1 MLDHRE
7 SVDVEYA
14 YREALA
20 YIDTHTQWP
29 EKKSFTERITEKYT
43 LALILIGLILIITNI
58 GLFLIIET
66 YETSAEAINI
76 AGRQRMYSQWIAKI
90 AHDLMHEEKKETP
103 RKKLLKITALM
114 EKSHEELADEESEL
128 NSRGNLSPAV
138 KMIYFEAPIHLDRQV
153 RSFLAAA
160 KRLAA
165 EPDNL
170 LAHGNPY
177 MDIVQA
183 GAEGELLQSLD
194 LAVRQYQDDSEL
206 AVYKLQLFAATTLA
220 LLLLSLIMAGRFI
233 FLPMTR
239 YIQKEADAVADSEQR
254 LRDIT
259 SSLGEGVI
267 VSDKKGRLVFMNPAA
282 ERLLGWTEGELRGK
296 NFEQTI
302 HSKRNANPSQA
313 MDFELYKS
321 MKKNETIRVQEDSF
335 TRKDGSVIPVSF
347 VTTPIR
353 DKESI
358 SGAVLAFHDIWTRK
372 KAEEERRK
380 HSEKMESALYR
391 AEDVLNL
398 LSKPPT
404 LVPFFVT
411 SPVYRYTSTI
421 GGGDVVRW
429 LNFRS
434 RYAGVYLHDVSGHD
448 IQEILLNILAAAIV
462 DNHKINP
469 AKKAVSLPSVFFNEM
484 NKELLEFCSNTSH
497 YVTAIYSLMDFETR
511 EITIS
516 LAGHL
521 KPWLIT
527 PYGGASQVGK
537 HGFML
542 GQFEI
547 DPVGDE
553 RYQDT
558 LIKLESGQTLLIFSD
573 GLMEQVNDQDVPFEQ
588 KFRAEVV
595 DNLKGLEINEAHDHL
610 KIEFEAHLGGKKPD
624 DDVSFIFIGTRP
636 TEKYET
642 DEFVPSRRLLVSMIE
657 HKNYTYSIK
666 HEIEP
671 QPADIR
677 VENDSRFN
685 HKVISEVSESFTAI
699 LNKLSSAGWVENRIE
714 EAGIALREIVTNSII
729 HGNLNSEK
737 YVIKIKHILH
747 RDVLEVSVS
756 DEGVG
761 FDSTALPQSV
771 DKLDIL
777 KESGRGHIMANMYA
791 NNVFFNE
798 NGNTC
803 WLIFRKA
810 GK

>member
-1 MLDHRE
+1 MSEHRE
-7 SVDVEYA
+7 SVDNENA

-20 YIDTHTQWP
+20 YIDTHTQWQD
-29 EKKSFTERITEKYT
+29 KKSFTERITEKYT
-43 LALILIGLILIITNI
+43 LALILIGMILIVTFI

-66 YETSAEAINI
+66 YETSGETINF
-76 AGRQRMYSQWIAKI
+76 AGQQRMNKQRIAKI
-90 AHDLMHEEKKETP
+90 AHDLMHEEIKETH
-103 RKKLLKITALM
+103 RKELLKVTAFM
-114 EKSHEELADEESEL
+114 EKSHEKLTDAESEL

-138 KMIYFEAPIHLDRQV
+138 KTIYFEAPFHLDKQV
-153 RSFLAAA
+153 RSYIAAA
-160 KRLAA
+160 RSLAA
-165 EPDNL
+165 EPENQL
-170 LAHGNPY
+170 VHGNPY
-177 MDIVQA
+177 MDTVEA
-183 GAEGELLQSLD
+183 GADGELLQTLN
-194 LAVRQYQDDSEL
+194 LVVEQYQKDSES

-233 FLPMTR
+233 FMPMTR
-239 YIQKEADAVADSEQR
+239 HIQKEADAVAKSEQR

-259 SSLGEGVI
+259 SNLGEGVI
-267 VSDKKGRLVFMNPAA
+267 VSDKNGRLVFMNPAA
-282 ERLLGWTEGELRGK
+282 ERLLGWKEAELQGK
-296 NFEQTI
+296 NFEETI

-321 MKKNETIRVQEDSF
+321 MEKNETLRVQEDSF
-335 TRKDGSVIPVSF
+335 SCKDGSIIPVSF
-347 VTTPIR
+347 VSTPIR
-353 DKESI
+353 DKENI

-372 KAEEERRK
+372 KAEEERRI

-421 GGGDVVRW
+421 GGGDTVRW

-469 AKKAVSLPSVFFNEM
+469 GKKAVSLPSVFFSEM
-484 NKELLEFCSNTSH
+484 NKELLKFCCDTSH

-511 EITIS
+511 EINIS

-527 PYGGASQVGK
+527 PNGVSSQVGE

-547 DPVGDE
+547 DPVGDK

-558 LIKLESGQTLLIFSD
+558 LIKLETGQTLLIFSD
-573 GLMEQVNDQDVPFEQ
+573 GLMEQVDGQGVPFEQ
-588 KFRAEVV
+588 KFIAEVV
-595 DNLKGLEINEAHDHL
+595 DSLKGLEINEAHDHL
-610 KIEFEAHLGGKKPD
+610 KTEFEAHLGGKKPD

-636 TEKYET
+636 SEMYET
-642 DEFVPSRRLLVSMIE
+642 DEFVPSRRLLASMIE
-657 HKNYTYSIK
+657 HKNYTYSMK

-671 QPADIR
+671 QPADSR
-677 VENDSRFN
+677 VENNNRSN
-685 HKVISEVSESFTAI
+685 IKVINEVSESFTTI
-699 LNKLSSAGWVENRIE
+699 VSKLSSTDWPENRIE
-714 EAGIALREIVTNSII
+714 EVSIALREIATNSII

-737 YVIKIKHILH
+737 YVISIKHILH

-761 FDSTALPQSV
+761 FDSTALPQSIEKQ
-771 DKLDIL
+771 DLF

-791 NNVFFNE
+791 NKVFFNE